1 MMYYTEFVNH
11 IAEYYRGNQ
20 EYSYHNIN
28 NTYKGLEIRG
38 KWKASST
45 LSASWEINLIDN
57 RYSDDSMIPNTQPIS
72 IVNRLSYQSP
82 KYPLGISTNMKWTGP
97 YTPSFHDIE
106 TGNWEKEEKD
116 RSGYIIFDISGNYTL
131 SDYVKII
138 FGIKNASNYI
148 NTQYGPFIGRSFYF
162 EISAQLIGKE

>member
-1 MMYYTEFVNH
+1 
-11 IAEYYRGNQ
+11 
-20 EYSYHNIN
+20 
-28 NTYKGLEIRG
+28 
-38 KWKASST
+38 
-45 LSASWEINLIDN
+45 LIDN

-116 RSGYIIFDISGNYTL
+116 RKGYMIIDISGNYTL
-131 SDYVKII
+131 KNYIKITS
-138 FGIKNASNYI
+138 GIKNVSNLI
-148 NTQYGPFIGRSFYF
+148 DNDYGPFIGRSFYF
-162 EISAQLIGKE
+162 EISVHLMGKE